1 MSGDQHIVLSDF
13 PMTVAD
19 AVSLTMGEL
28 SCGEMT
34 TSITHASMLEYAGKG
49 AVCFAEDMKA
59 FGRLTQTKDV
69 TCLITQDIWHHLSEE
84 TNFDHLSIAL
94 IIVDRPKDRFA
105 VLMARLYPPSAS
117 TGKIDAMASISADA
131 AIGQNVQIDAFV
143 RIGCKAV
150 IGDNTIILSGA
161 VIGDNVI
168 IGQNCLIMP
177 GVHIEHATLGDHVQI
192 SSGSVIGHIGF
203 GVTGDGKNQLISHI
217 GKVIIGDH
225 CYIGALNSIDRGML
239 GNTVLGSKV
248 MTDSQCHIAHNVQ
261 IGNGCI
267 ICAKSGIAGSVTIG
281 ERNILGPDVGVASH
295 VNIGSGNL
303 FASRSGITKD
313 VSSGNFM
320 GGFPAV
326 PIADYRVQVAAVR
339 RMARNLK
346 SKAGKE

>member
-1 MSGDQHIVLSDF
+1 MSDDRHIVLSAF
-13 PMTVAD
+13 PLTVAD
-19 AVSLTMGEL
+19 AVLLTMGEL

-34 TSITHASMLEYAGKG
+34 TPITHATMLEYAGKG

-59 FGRLTQTKDV
+59 FERLNQTKDV

-84 TNFDHLSIAL
+84 TNYDDVSIAL

-105 VLMARLYPPSAS
+105 SLMSRLYPPSAS
-117 TGKIDAMASISADA
+117 TGKIDTMASIAADA
-131 AIGQNVQIDAFV
+131 TIGHNVQIDAFA
-143 RIGCKAV
+143 RIGSKAV
-150 IGDNTIILSGA
+150 IGDNTIIASNT

-168 IGQNCLIMP
+168 IGRDCWIMP
-177 GVHIEHATLGDHVQI
+177 GVHIEHATLGDQVQI

-239 GNTVLGSKV
+239 GDTVIGNHV

-281 ERNILGPDVGVASH
+281 ERNIFGPDVGVASH
-295 VNIGSGNL
+295 VTIGSGNL

-313 VSSGNFM
+313 VSSGNVL

-339 RMARNLK
+339 RLARNLK
-346 SKAGKE
+346 SRAGKE